1 MPNVYAVVFSV
12 PHEMGDTLW
21 SVHTCPDKADEAKAK
36 AERGEGYAGSY
47 GTFAIRV
54 LRMDDASAD
63 GGRPVCSARTKAGR
77 RCRRAADWSVDTCK
91 QHATPVVLVDD
102 TAPGRGLVAVA
113 ESFSY
118 RTEVRGVWLTD
129 GEGRT
134 VGEGEGGRDV

>member
-54 LRMDDASAD
+54 LRRIGD
-63 GGRPVCSARTKAGR
+63 GNKTAAGR
-77 RCRRAADWSVDTCK
+77 CRICGARVRFEFARDCDGRFIRLNRHGAPACRGSFDELELAAIRS
-91 QHATPVVLVDD
+91 VVLGHD
-102 TAPGRGLVAVA
+102 PKRSG
-113 ESFSY
+113 
-118 RTEVRGVWLTD
+118 
-129 GEGRT
+129 
-134 VGEGEGGRDV
+134 